1 MNEEQAQLKVLKIM
15 AHHHGR
21 ANAIGMGELYQAV
34 YGEPWAHRI
43 NDTRKLRKVI
53 LALQEEG
60 IPICSTSDSTGGG
73 YYLASV
79 GTDLEDYLQRK
90 HVRALKILALEARL
104 RRVTLP
110 ELLGQMS
117 LNAGMGTHAAA
128 DGETSGG

>member
-1 MNEEQAQLKVLKIM
+1 MNEEQAQLRVLKIM

-21 ANAIGMGELYQAV
+21 ANAIGMGELYVSV

-53 LALQEEG
+53 LALQRDG
-60 IPICSTSDSTGGG
+60 VPICSHSDARGGG

-79 GTDLEDYLQRK
+79 GTDLEDYLHRR
-90 HVRALKILALEARL
+90 HTRALKILALEARL
-104 RRVTLP
+104 RRLTLP

-117 LNAGMGTHAAA
+117 LDAGREELHG
-128 DGETSGG
+128 